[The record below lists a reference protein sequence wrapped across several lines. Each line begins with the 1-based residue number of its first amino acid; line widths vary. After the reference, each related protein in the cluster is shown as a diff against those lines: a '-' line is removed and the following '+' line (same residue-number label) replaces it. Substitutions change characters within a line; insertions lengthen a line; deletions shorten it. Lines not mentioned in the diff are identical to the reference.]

1 MGVDF
6 IVKSRKNP
14 AMYAED
20 DPEQYLKYA
29 WRNIRWVEILV
40 DLLGFDMEPH
50 LYYEYD
56 NNREPSQVEDMR
68 DHIRAM
74 LGGTYHTIIY
84 VDPTEYEEMKKRFE
98 VLREDAVRL
107 LRYFDYYVENE
118 AYFEI
123 W

>member
-1 MGVDF
+1 MGVVF
-6 IVKSRKNP
+6 IVKSRKTP

-29 WRNIRWVEILV
+29 WRDIRWEEIFHI
-40 DLLGFDMEPH
+40 LGFDMNPYM
-50 LYYEYD
+50 YYEDD
-56 NNREPSQVEDMR
+56 NIREPSQVEDMR
-68 DHIRAM
+68 DHIRGM
-74 LGGTYHTIIY
+74 LNGMYHTMIY
-84 VDPTEYEEMKKRFE
+84 VDPVEYEEMKKRFE